1 MIKNISFIILILLIQ
16 ISTTSAQTNLATLSG
31 KVTDEKG
38 ESLPGANVILKETNN
53 GAATDRN
60 GLFKLVAQPG
70 EYTVEVSFIGFER
83 HSQKITLILN
93 RTVEV
98 NFKLK
103 STSFEIGSIEVVAD
117 NEFIPIS
124 PETKTIVTSGE
135 IEHIQASSLGDVLKL
150 IPGIETTN
158 PTLNSV
164 ERARIRG
171 GDALG
176 TQIVLD
182 GVPITNNANMQVGVG
197 ASTANS
203 GVDLRSIPAEN
214 IQEVEIIRGIPS
226 VQYGDLIDGLM
237 IVRTKATAEPLRG
250 KIKYNPQL
258 YEANLSG
265 GKQLGGWI
273 LNGNVNF
280 ATSERDVRVEGD
292 GYIRIAAQLALDRDN
307 PDYIFK
313 NIFYFTR
320 TFDERKE
327 QPGYALRDAWYNRDM
342 NIKYTGNFGKSFSPL
357 DRLNIHLSVSYT
369 RQNSYEQRLISR
381 DNLVLSDRLDEGTT
395 EGRILFGS
403 YLGQRWING
412 DVWNIYA
419 DANYNFRHFTGDFL
433 HSWLAGVTYRNDFN
447 KGDGITFDPI
457 YPPMLSSTSPRL
469 RTYND
474 LPAYNILSIYAE
486 DRITGRLW
494 KPFTLQVGVRYEV
507 FRPTGFNIEGL
518 WGKGDLI
525 ESGNGS
531 FLNPRINF
539 SYNLFDDTQI
549 RLSYGTTAKS
559 PPMGMIFAERRY
571 YDIVDTVAVINP
583 LYPDSNF
590 SLITTHLREQA
601 NENIRGYTQKKYE
614 ASIDQQIDFFGFS
627 ITGFINNTSGM
638 FQSYSLPTVFYRHS
652 YPDWPDLSTG
662 SIKDTILETYN
673 QFTNNGWL
681 NIKGIEF
688 TLRTKRIPVIN
699 TVFRFD
705 ASYTHQ
711 ESGSE
716 NGFYFSTRRL
726 ATQLGGWVLPMYN
739 SFDSYSKDLL
749 LNYRFEIQAQS
760 LGMWLTFHI
769 QQKVIEVRG
778 RRGYDDTLAIGYYNT
793 KGDLITIPDDERSD
807 PKYSQLR
814 RNVQS
819 YELYEED
826 KPSKFLFN
834 LKVSKSLWRGA
845 AVSFFVN
852 NIFNN
857 QPLYMSR
864 RRPEGGTPSY
874 ERRNPDIFY
883 GMEFHTSLGGI
894 L

>member
-1 MIKNISFIILILLIQ
+1 MKKYLSKIIVFLLLLSPQ
-16 ISTTSAQTNLATLSG
+16 IAGQSNQATLSG

-53 GAATDRN
+53 GAASDRN
-60 GLFKLVAQPG
+60 GLFRLIALPG
-70 EYTVEVSFIGFER
+70 EYTVEVSFIGFEKQV
-83 HSQKITLILN
+83 QKINLIRN
-93 RTVEV
+93 RTVEIT
-98 NFKLK
+98 FRLK
-103 STSFEIGSIEVVAD
+103 STSFEIGNIEVVAD

-124 PETKTIVTSGE
+124 PETKTVVTSGE

-150 IPGIETTN
+150 IPGVETTN
-158 PTLNSV
+158 PTLNNV
-164 ERARIRG
+164 ERARIRS

-176 TQIVLD
+176 TQIVMD
-182 GVPITNNANMQVGVG
+182 GIPITNNANMQIGVG

-203 GVDLRSIPAEN
+203 GIDLRSIPAEN
-214 IQEVEIIRGIPS
+214 IQDVEIIRGIPS

-258 YEANLSG
+258 YEANISG
-265 GKQLGGWI
+265 GKKLYDWI
-273 LNGNVNF
+273 VNANFNF
-280 ATSERDVRVEGD
+280 ATSDRDVRVEGD
-292 GYIRIAAQLALDRDN
+292 GYIRIAAQLALEKDA
-307 PDYIFK
+307 PDYTLK

-320 TFDERKE
+320 TFDDRKE

-342 NIKYTGNFGKSFSPL
+342 NFKYTGNYIKSFSTL
-357 DRLNIHLSVSYT
+357 DRFKLNVSVSYT

-381 DNLVLSDRLDEGTT
+381 DNLVLSNRFDEGTN
-395 EGRILFGS
+395 EGRIVFGS

-412 DVWNIYA
+412 DVWNIFA

-433 HSWLAGVTYRNDFN
+433 HSWLIGATYRNDFN
-447 KGDGITFDPI
+447 KGDGIKFDPLF
-457 YPPMLSSTSPRL
+457 PPVLSSTSPRL

-474 LPAYNILSIYAE
+474 LPAYTILSIYAE

-494 KPFTLQVGVRYEV
+494 KPFTLQIGVRYEV
-507 FRPTGFNIEGL
+507 FRPTGFNIKGL
-518 WGKGDLI
+518 WGQGDLI
-525 ESGNGS
+525 ESNNGS

-539 SYNLFDDTQI
+539 SYNLFEDTQI

-571 YDIVDTVAVINP
+571 YDIVDTVAVVNP

-590 SLITTHLREQA
+590 SLITTHIREQA
-601 NENIRGYTQKKYE
+601 NENINGYTQRKYE

-638 FQSYSLPTVFYRHS
+638 FQSYSLPTAFYRHS
-652 YPDWPDLSTG
+652 YPNWPDISTG
-662 SIKDTILETYN
+662 TIKDTILETFN
-673 QFTNNGWL
+673 QYTNNGWL
-681 NIKGIEF
+681 NVKGIEF

-705 ASYTHQ
+705 ASYTYQ

-716 NGFYFSTRRL
+716 NGFYFSSRRL

-739 SFDSYSKDLL
+739 SFNNYSKDLL
-749 LNYRFEIQAQS
+749 FNYRFEIQAQS

-769 QQKVIEVRG
+769 QQKVIEVNG
-778 RRGYDDTLAIGYYNT
+778 RSGYDDTLAIGYYNT
-793 KGDLITIPDDERSD
+793 QGNLVTIPDNERSD
-807 PKYSQLR
+807 PRYSQLR
-814 RNVQS
+814 RNIQS
-819 YELYEED
+819 FELNEED
-826 KPSKFLFN
+826 KPNKFLFN
-834 LKVSKSLWRGA
+834 LKVSKSLWKGA

-852 NIFNN
+852 NVFNN

-864 RRPEGGTPSY
+864 RRAAAAPSY